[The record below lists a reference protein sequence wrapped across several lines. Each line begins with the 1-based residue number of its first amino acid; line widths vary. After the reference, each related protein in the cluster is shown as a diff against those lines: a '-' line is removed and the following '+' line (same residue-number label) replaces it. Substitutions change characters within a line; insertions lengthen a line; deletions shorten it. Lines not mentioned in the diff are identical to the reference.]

1 MVMYQ
6 NTHFGFGIDSLSRS
20 VAEIKL
26 LPVSTAILDF
36 KALLAVGR
44 YEHEASL
51 IGHGG
56 KP

>member
-1 MVMYQ
+1 MGMYQ
-6 NTHFGFGIDSLSRS
+6 NTHLGFGIESPSRS
-20 VAEIKL
+20 IAEIKL

-51 IGHGG
+51 IGYGG